1 MHDTSESATRTGLF
15 ARLAV
20 VAAIA
25 YQLLLIALI
34 LVRPEIDPAHK
45 PISEYAIGRL
55 GWLAVLGFQSQ
66 PLPMR
71 ASWSPSDRRCGTD
84 SAGSGSPCCRIA
96 QSPRWR
102 SAFALRTR

>member
-1 MHDTSESATRTGLF
+1 VHDTSESATRTGLF

-45 PISEYAIGRL
+45 PISEYAIGRDCWPRSI
-55 GWLAVLGFQSQ
+55 GG
-66 PLPMR
+66 R
-71 ASWSPSDRRCGTD
+71 AGVVRPH
-84 SAGSGSPCCRIA
+84 
-96 QSPRWR
+96 
-102 SAFALRTR
+102 